1 MHERRV
7 KKLKSGHYVA
17 THGRQTPDPPYVH
30 QSHSNRGY
38 STDGEESHRAPSERT
53 MSEYTMANERTS
65 PGHYNSARKTR
76 INGVHTTDSGIG
88 VVMSGGG
95 GSSVNNGGPRSL
107 GPSVINGPPTRIPPR
122 APSALSYDHGGDA
135 GSDIYVTSAAY
146 KAPSEISR
154 YSHRPHSRGGPRS
167 VYSVA
172 STAKTARSGR
182 SGRSQKHRG
191 AKIEAMSAP
200 NPFCP
205 NVKGVCCLMLLL
217 NLGLILVTLGF
228 VIVIQFFEPLFVWV
242 LGIIFL
248 IFGFL
253 TLIGS
258 MVYCVYVCRDAKT
271 PSQVRN
277 EDLYWTHHWQK
288 NIGYTPQEI
297 NYKADKYDGYSDRYS
312 VSKMSGKYSDR
323 ESNRY

>member
-7 KKLKSGHYVA
+7 KKIKGGHYVA
-17 THGRQTPDPPYVH
+17 THGRSTPDPPYV
-30 QSHSNRGY
+30 HSNRGY

-53 MSEYTMANERTS
+53 MSEYTIAHERTS
-65 PGHYNSARKTR
+65 PQGHYHSSRKSR
-76 INGVHTTDSGIG
+76 INGHSNGHHYSQSAVDS
-88 VVMSGGG
+88 
-95 GSSVNNGGPRSL
+95 GGPRSL
-107 GPSVINGPPTRIPPR
+107 SGPPPSRLPPR
-122 APSALSYDHGGDA
+122 APSALSYDHGGGDT

-154 YSHRPHSRGGPRS
+154 YSHRPPSRTPRS

-172 STAKTARSGR
+172 STAKTGRSARSTT
-182 SGRSQKHRG
+182 KRG
-191 AKIEAMSAP
+191 AKIETMSAP

-228 VIVIQFFEPLFVWV
+228 VIVVQFHEPVYVWI

-253 TLIGS
+253 TLIGC

-277 EDLYWTHHWQK
+277 EDLYWTRHWQK

-297 NYKADKYDGYSDRYS
+297 NYKADKYDAYSDRYS
-312 VSKMSGKYSDR
+312 VGKMSGKYSDR

>member
-7 KKLKSGHYVA
+7 KKIKGGHYVA
-17 THGRQTPDPPYVH
+17 THGRLTPDPPYV
-30 QSHSNRGY
+30 HSNRGY
-38 STDGEESHRAPSERT
+38 STDDGEESHRAASERT
-53 MSEYTMANERTS
+53 LSEYTMANERSS
-65 PGHYNSARKTR
+65 PAHYIPRKTSSR
-76 INGVHTTDSGIG
+76 IGIENG
-88 VVMSGGG
+88 
-95 GSSVNNGGPRSL
+95 NNGHNTNNHHHHQLNGGGPRSL
-107 GPSVINGPPTRIPPR
+107 INGNGSGPPTRIPPR
-122 APSALSYDHGGDA
+122 APSALSYDHGGDT

-146 KAPSEISR
+146 NYKAPSELSR
-154 YSHRPHSRGGPRS
+154 YSAHRPQSRGPRS
-167 VYSVA
+167 LYSVA
-172 STAKTARSGR
+172 SSAKTGRSARSQR
-182 SGRSQKHRG
+182 ERG

-248 IFGFL
+248 VFGFL

-258 MVYCVYVCRDAKT
+258 MIYCVYVCRDAKT
-271 PSQVRN
+271 PSQLRN
-277 EDLYWTHHWQK
+277 EDLYWTRHWQK

-297 NYKADKYDGYSDRYS
+297 NYNYKADKFDGYSDRYS
-312 VSKMSGKYSDR
+312 VSKMSGGR